1 MGYEDHSGRR
11 AVEHFM
17 QDYFRHA
24 TRVGELTRIFL
35 TELEARH
42 VKKAPAILGFLRG
55 RRAARRSRTATRSS
69 RTASRSRTRKAF
81 FADKLNMLR
90 LFEEALRTGLPDPP
104 RRDARGQARLDT
116 IDDAMRRDPEAVRI
130 FLDLLLKHGNP
141 NARCGG

>member
-42 VKKAPAILGFLRG
+42 VKQAPAILGFLRG
-55 RRAARRSRTATRSS
+55 GAPQEGEGRLRDQAEPHHHRETRRRSSPTS
-69 RTASRSRTRKAF
+69 
-81 FADKLNMLR
+81 
-90 LFEEALRTGLPDPP
+90 
-104 RRDARGQARLDT
+104 
-116 IDDAMRRDPEAVRI
+116 
-130 FLDLLLKHGNP
+130 
-141 NARCGG
+141 

>member
-1 MGYEDHSGRR
+1 
-11 AVEHFM
+11 M

-42 VKKAPAILGFLRG
+42 VKKEPAILGFLRG
-55 RRAARRSRTATRSS
+55 RRSRKKKVKDGYAIKQNRITVEDPET
-69 RTASRSRTRKAF
+69 F

-104 RRDARGQARLDT
+104 RRHARGQARLDRST
-116 IDDAMRRDPEAVRI
+116 TPCAATPRPCASSST
-130 FLDLLLKHGNP
+130 
-141 NARCGG
+141 CC